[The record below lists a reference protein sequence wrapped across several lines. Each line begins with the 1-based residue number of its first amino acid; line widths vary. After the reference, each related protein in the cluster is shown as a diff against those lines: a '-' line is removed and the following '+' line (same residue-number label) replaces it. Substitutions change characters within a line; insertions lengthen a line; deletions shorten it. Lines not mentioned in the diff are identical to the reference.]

1 MLQTSDGG
9 AGTQEGQS
17 TLRIGQLAK
26 LAAVH
31 VETLRFY
38 EREGLLEKPYQ
49 HLSGYRA
56 YPLSAVAHVQS
67 IKRAQA
73 LGFSLSEIR
82 SLLKEANGQRFS
94 DQAAS
99 KLEEIDRMMVELQ
112 RAKTDLLRL
121 LEYGCD
127 GLLGCTCGQADCPTR
142 GQRAVTTPLSL
153 PDGHHEPMALKRPG
167 LITGA
172 AVTAGCAACC
182 APLVGAALAA
192 LGVPAL
198 AATEGLEVGLG
209 ATALAAVGIGL
220 HRLRRRA
227 RIRAGTSLSQPIS
240 STI

>member
-1 MLQTSDGG
+1 MLPTSDVD
-9 AGTQEGQS
+9 AGTQEEQS

-31 VETLRFY
+31 VETLRYY

-82 SLLKEANGQRFS
+82 SLLKGTPGQRFS
-94 DQAAS
+94 DQAAR
-99 KLEEIDRMMVELQ
+99 KLSEIDGMMVELQ
-112 RAKTDLLRL
+112 RAKADLLRL

-127 GLLGCTCGQADCPTR
+127 GLMGCTCGQADCPTR
-142 GQRAVTTPLSL
+142 GQPAVTAPLSL
-153 PDGHHEPMALKRPG
+153 PDGHHKPVTVKRPG
-167 LITGA
+167 LLTGA
-172 AVTAGCAACC
+172 ALTAGCAACC

-192 LGVPAL
+192 LGMPAL
-198 AATEGLEVGLG
+198 AATEGIELGLG
-209 ATALAAVGIGL
+209 ATALAAAGIGL
-220 HRLRRRA
+220 NRLRRRT
-227 RIRAGTSLSQPIS
+227 RIRAGTSG
-240 STI
+240 